1 MKNLL
6 KWRMR
11 QAQESLSNVV
21 TDVLRI
27 RWEIDTHSVASE
39 RAALH
44 LRGKA
49 RKLAHAAQS
58 LWWLPDECLES
69 EI

>member
-21 TDVLRI
+21 ADVLRI
-27 RWEIDTHSVASE
+27 RWGINTHRVASE

-44 LRGKA
+44 LREKA
-49 RKLAHAAQS
+49 RKLTHAAQS
-58 LWWLPDECLES
+58 LCWLLDEYLES